1 MVREII
7 VDDNDF
13 VELWRMS
20 NGKIRLMVGEHGKED
35 GNGYC
40 VIMGREELKELL
52 KIMQEVLQ

>member
-1 MVREII
+1 VVREII

-20 NGKIRLMVGEHGKED
+20 NGKIRLMVGDNNKGSD
-35 GNGYC
+35 NGYC